1 MFFRRQEGEY
11 RETDRV
17 TRFKLI
23 KSGKHWLRASTSQFG
38 LFRVLRGGVDTAQ
51 VTTEVIEEQSAN
63 TLTGLDILK
72 GIAAAGTVLGGT
84 VATQTT
90 VYANDALE
98 KTVESNQTLANTDTV
113 TLGTVKDQEEAQ
125 ADSLSISVSQSQS
138 LSEEASKNASK
149 HLSESESQSVSTSTS
164 ASVSASTSASQ
175 SASTSASESASTS
188 ASQSQTGAT
197 SELAAPVASETAS
210 NKETSVR
217 KEDTTNTTA
226 DAALS
231 KVITDSLASLQ
242 AVENRLSQL
251 TSTTSSLVDTT
262 TTAAVAT
269 TVSVESNKKAEE
281 DRKRLSKI
289 SASMGEYL
297 AKSIGLPNT
306 ESAVAKVKEAVTAI
320 EEALKTPNADL
331 TEVIKKARSAEASIA
346 NAVLRANSGK
356 RDKLNGQVMKRGSQ
370 FRVKN
375 VMSGSNAI
383 GDEVVTYGRNGEKI
397 RAFSSGNSDNA
408 ENRLNNNISLDV
420 KPEYDN
426 KGKITSLIWTLV
438 SDPKSQL
445 SPTLANNW
453 IQIPTIVD
461 MPEEII
467 NADYRSTITGQ
478 YDDLSNLG
486 ITANDHMMPG
496 RHGVMELRGTEKTP
510 LGQFGRAD
518 RGLISLYSEDEE
530 HNMFRAF
537 SRSQNANYDSTRALK
552 DAVNPKT
559 QEKRTIWQR
568 VQISAGGSHNVMRF
582 RTTVPDSTTN
592 GMIKNMQVLYG
603 TASPATT
610 FAAIGLHTNPADI
623 SDKEAYP
630 VRIKGGSTQF
640 VNQVNAPYSYYDFVR
655 AGFEAWGE
663 VVDPN
668 LADNGF
674 PDANKYLISAAQNGE
689 DYGVPKGPVDSN
701 GNLQGT
707 LTYRKV
713 SDGTEVPRKS
723 IGREPGVMALNIH
736 RHFTTDGFED
746 DTPITFVIKPKK
758 PEITTQ
764 LQEGVEKQD
773 IRVRDAIA
781 GKKVALYENGQLIA
795 TTTAA
800 ADGTAVFNKV
810 GLGSGNSYHVKT
822 IVDNQSTYTDRDG
835 VQKNYVESDE
845 SNKVTARNIV
855 NPTPT
860 PPRLVAPTSGI
871 TIGTATATPVETA
884 DKPVDKMTLTY
895 RPTGQR
901 NDKTVTIQ
909 KVDNKWEKQGDFPD
923 TLGFNP
929 KTGSIDIPAA
939 VVEDN
944 TKVIATSTYKRS
956 QPAKSEATVIGV
968 NTQGPKITI
977 AKDGRAIPV
986 SSTAGQDIAPGSPII
1001 YAGETSSIVITAS
1014 EKDTGNNKIPTF
1026 NIVDFSNTMVN
1037 PGGTSQNFDRSK
1049 LTFTKN
1055 ESDPNLKRTV
1065 LLLDPTREDVGNKKF
1080 GIVAIDGNNNASYS
1094 GLGLVVKEQKDKP
1107 TNEPTATKYE
1117 IAKGQ
1122 TLTDE
1127 TIKGLISNYE
1137 TDGTTISLNRDNL
1150 DITRAGEQKA
1160 TATLTYKDGSSETV
1174 DVPISVIDNQ
1184 KPVMGRAEAVKNA
1197 TVTAS
1202 APHKIVVYRGESF
1215 EANLKYTDDQGKI
1228 VSFKYAN
1235 DPNPWGPSSTTA
1247 SYPGPFGN
1255 VRLEV
1260 PTNKLNVDGQATE
1273 SNPLKVNVK
1282 GDVPLNATLGAY
1294 TRYLFAY
1301 DKFGAF
1307 SGEDGLRY
1315 NSQTEDT
1322 RGSGFQIDV
1331 HAQTDKYEAGETTA
1345 DRTIPVPLGQRT
1357 VNITGGAGD
1366 YVTAAQGTPSHPTG
1380 TRYEWK
1386 PGTTLT
1392 GLGVGEHTKT
1402 VVVTYPDNST
1412 DEVPVT
1418 FTVKGQAET
1427 HDAQMKNNGQFYAVQ
1442 GETLPTDAKS
1452 FINKELP
1459 SGASATWLNTTP
1471 STATAGPEQTAT
1483 LRVTYSDTSYRD
1495 LTYKY
1500 TVYQKIETNT
1510 KDGVTGQFYGF
1521 KGGTNGRTASGSRS
1535 NNIGGYTN
1543 LYTNVR
1549 DLPANTTWSYE
1560 YKLNSTLNGPGAL
1573 QKTPAGEKPEFSRV
1587 WNNTQ
1592 AHQTEYRVVATYP
1605 TGRFGTPS
1613 TQDPALKSETSF
1625 TYTVVDP
1632 VARQTY
1638 ETTAGDMSPLS
1649 TISTTPGGAITNTAN
1664 TPAIPSGT
1672 SYEWETPINEA
1683 AVSTPGYITRKVKVT
1698 LPQGSTD
1705 TARNST
1711 LVPVTIKI
1719 NLKTPQIADDQVKQQ
1734 GGLPERSITVKNVSP
1749 GATVTLRLNNQTFEK
1764 VATGD
1769 TVTFEKEK
1777 LAAANTPQGL
1787 LPVGTVTV
1795 EQTLNVRKPD
1805 NTMETLRSSGSNTIT
1820 REEVAPNVTVKVEVY
1835 DTVNK
1840 VWVEAEKDTTT
1851 GKSKIFAGD
1860 TFRVMVETTDNS
1872 GKVTNIEAWNDNSS
1886 GIGNPTGASLLGS
1899 DVHTNG
1905 AAVEGGT
1912 GGDFTASAENPQ
1924 RRQVITDATYKLD
1937 KQYRPDGDGSQAS
1950 GNTWTRYI
1958 RVKDFSGNE
1967 TRVSYGIQ
1975 QAPLSEKYT
1984 PDQPDTIQV
1993 TNKTNPSPK
2002 DREEISKAVRTKNAG
2017 LPISRVDVAADGSVT
2032 VVYTDGTKEP
2042 LKVELS
2048 NEKYSTSLSTSASKS
2063 VSMSASTSAS
2073 QSVST
2078 SASQSASTSAS
2089 QSASTSASQSAST
2102 SASQSASTSASQ
2114 SASTSASQSASTSA
2128 SQSASTSASQSAS
2141 TSDSASTSASES
2153 ASANTSTSVNTL
2165 SSETPSESAD
2175 KSRQQLPNTGTEA
2188 SKSSVLLGA
2197 LAAVTGL
2204 GLFAKRRKRDDEE

>member
-38 LFRVLRGGVDTAQ
+38 LFKVLRGGVDAAQ
-51 VTTEVIEEQSAN
+51 VTTEVIEEQAAN

-72 GIAAAGTVLGGT
+72 GIAAAGTVLGGA
-84 VATQTT
+84 VVTQTT

-113 TLGTVKDQEEAQ
+113 TLGTVKDQEGAK
-125 ADSLSISVSQSQS
+125 ADSLSVSVSQSQS
-138 LSEEASKNASK
+138 LSEEASKHASK
-149 HLSESESQSVSTSTS
+149 YLSESESRSESESQSVSTSTS
-164 ASVSASTSASQ
+164 ASVSASTSAS
-175 SASTSASESASTS
+175 ESASTS
-188 ASQSQTGAT
+188 ASQSQAGPT
-197 SELAAPVASETAS
+197 SELAKPATSETAS

-217 KEDTTNTTA
+217 KEDAANTTA

-242 AVENRLSQL
+242 AVETRLSQI
-251 TSTTSSLVDTT
+251 TSTASSLVDTT
-262 TTAAVAT
+262 TTAAVAA
-269 TVSVESNKKAEE
+269 TVSAESNNKAEE

-297 AKSIGLPNT
+297 AKSIGLPNMD
-306 ESAVAKVKEAVTAI
+306 SAVTKVNAAVTAI
-320 EEALKTPNADL
+320 EEALKNPNADL
-331 TEVIKKARSAEASIA
+331 TDVIKQARAAEASIA

-356 RDKLNGQVMKRGSQ
+356 RDKLNGQVMKQGSQ

-383 GDEVVTYGRNGEKI
+383 GDEVVTYGTNGEKI

-408 ENRLNNNISLDV
+408 ENRLNNNINLNV
-420 KPEYDN
+420 IPEYDN
-426 KGKITSLIWTLV
+426 KGKITSLVWTLV

-453 IQIPTIVD
+453 IQIPTIVN
-461 MPEEII
+461 MPKEII
-467 NADYRSTITGQ
+467 NANYRSTITGQ

-486 ITANDHMMPG
+486 VTANDHMMPG
-496 RHGVMELRGTEKTP
+496 RHGVMELRGTEKNE
-510 LGQFGRAD
+510 LSRFGRAD

-537 SRSQNANYDSTRALK
+537 SRRQNANYDSTRALK

-559 QEKRTIWQR
+559 SEKRTIWQR
-568 VQISAGGSHNVMRF
+568 VQVSGGGSSEVMRF

-592 GMIKNMQVLYG
+592 AMIKNMQVLYG

-630 VRIKGGSTQF
+630 VRIKGGSTKF
-640 VNQVNAPYSYYDFVR
+640 VNQVNAPYSYLDFAR

-663 VVDPN
+663 VADSN
-668 LADNGF
+668 LANNGY
-674 PDANKYLISAAQNGE
+674 PDPNKYLINSAQNGE
-689 DYGVPKGPVDSN
+689 DYGVPKGPVNSN
-701 GNLQGT
+701 GVLQGT

-746 DTPITFVIKPKK
+746 DTPITFVIKPKT
-758 PEITTQ
+758 PQITTQ

-773 IRVRDAIA
+773 IRVANAIA

-845 SNKVTARNIV
+845 SGKITARNIV

-860 PPRLVAPTSGI
+860 QPRLVAPNSGL
-871 TIGTATATPVETA
+871 TIGSATATPVETA

-929 KTGSIDIPAA
+929 TTGSIDIPAA

-956 QPAKSEATVIGV
+956 QPAKSEATVSAV

-977 AKDGRAIPV
+977 AKDGQVIPV
-986 SSTAGQDIAPGSPII
+986 SSTTGQDIAPGSPII

-1037 PGGTSQNFDRSK
+1037 PGGTSRNFDSSK
-1049 LTFTKN
+1049 VTITTN
-1055 ESDPNLKRTV
+1055 ESDPNLKRKA

-1080 GIVAIDGNNNASYS
+1080 GIVAMDENGNASYS

-1107 TNEPTATKYE
+1107 TNDPTATKYE

-1150 DITRAGEQKA
+1150 DITRAGEQKV

-1174 DVPISVIDNQ
+1174 DVPISVVDNQ
-1184 KPVMGRAEAVKNA
+1184 KPVMGRIEAVKSA

-1202 APHKIVVYRGESF
+1202 EPHKLVVYRGESF

-1235 DPNPWGPSSTTA
+1235 DANPWGPSSTTS
-1247 SYPGPFGN
+1247 SYQGPFGN

-1273 SNPLKVNVK
+1273 SNPLKVNIK
-1282 GDVPLNATLGAY
+1282 GDVPLNATLGSY
-1294 TRYLFAY
+1294 TRYLYAY

-1307 SGEDGLRY
+1307 SGGDNLKYDSPTG
-1315 NSQTEDT
+1315 DT
-1322 RGSGFQIDV
+1322 QGSGFKIEI
-1331 HAQTDKYEAGETTA
+1331 HAQTDKYEGGESSA
-1345 DRTIPVPLGQRT
+1345 NRTLTPPTGQQT
-1357 VNITGGAGD
+1357 VNIPGVAGD

-1402 VVVTYPDNST
+1402 VVVTYPDGST

-1418 FTVKGQAET
+1418 FTVTDTVAPTITSLESIKNAEIDKT
-1427 HDAQMKNNGQFYAVQ
+1427 NPHKIIV
-1442 GETLPTDAKS
+1442 
-1452 FINKELP
+1452 
-1459 SGASATWLNTTP
+1459 
-1471 STATAGPEQTAT
+1471 
-1483 LRVTYSDTSYRD
+1483 YR
-1495 LTYKY
+1495 
-1500 TVYQKIETNT
+1500 E
-1510 KDGVTGQFYGF
+1510 
-1521 KGGTNGRTASGSRS
+1521 
-1535 NNIGGYTN
+1535 
-1543 LYTNVR
+1543 
-1549 DLPANTTWSYE
+1549 E
-1560 YKLNSTLNGPGAL
+1560 
-1573 QKTPAGEKPEFSRV
+1573 EFS
-1587 WNNTQ
+1587 
-1592 AHQTEYRVVATYP
+1592 
-1605 TGRFGTPS
+1605 
-1613 TQDPALKSETSF
+1613 
-1625 TYTVVDP
+1625 VD
-1632 VARQTY
+1632 V
-1638 ETTAGDMSPLS
+1638 
-1649 TISTTPGGAITNTAN
+1649 
-1664 TPAIPSGT
+1664 
-1672 SYEWETPINEA
+1672 
-1683 AVSTPGYITRKVKVT
+1683 
-1698 LPQGSTD
+1698 
-1705 TARNST
+1705 
-1711 LVPVTIKI
+1711 
-1719 NLKTPQIADDQVKQQ
+1719 NL
-1734 GGLPERSITVKNVSP
+1734 
-1749 GATVTLRLNNQTFEK
+1749 
-1764 VATGD
+1764 
-1769 TVTFEKEK
+1769 
-1777 LAAANTPQGL
+1777 
-1787 LPVGTVTV
+1787 
-1795 EQTLNVRKPD
+1795 
-1805 NTMETLRSSGSNTIT
+1805 
-1820 REEVAPNVTVKVEVY
+1820 
-1835 DTVNK
+1835 
-1840 VWVEAEKDTTT
+1840 
-1851 GKSKIFAGD
+1851 
-1860 TFRVMVETTDNS
+1860 TDNS
-1872 GKVTNIEAWNDNSS
+1872 GRLNKVKVDDRSTVTADPSIPFEVRSQARIIDTAKGTDINFTDKSNKLGQDGNATDAEPYKVTISGHVGKGQNVNNDASKNS
-1886 GIGNPTGASLLGS
+1886 
-1899 DVHTNG
+1899 
-1905 AAVEGGT
+1905 
-1912 GGDFTASAENPQ
+1912 
-1924 RRQVITDATYKLD
+1924 
-1937 KQYRPDGDGSQAS
+1937 
-1950 GNTWTRYI
+1950 WTRYI
-1958 RVKDFSGNE
+1958 TGYDQSNL
-1967 TRVSYGIQ
+1967 TNNNDAQNATNNANIQ
-1975 QAPLSEKYT
+1975 IEFRKQSDKYT
-1984 PDQPDTIQV
+1984 PTA
-1993 TNKTNPSPK
+1993 TNPTVKMTSNGTVPDLGSP
-2002 DREEISKAVRTKNAG
+2002 ENYISNKSALPTEGTTPNTRTTYEWKNGENSTVRNGQLTRTVVVTY
-2017 LPISRVDVAADGSVT
+2017 PDGSTDEVSVT
-2032 VVYTDGTKEP
+2032 ITVDDSDYR
-2042 LKVELS
+2042 S
-2048 NEKYSTSLSTSASKS
+2048 QQASLSA
-2063 VSMSASTSAS
+2063 
-2073 QSVST
+2073 ST

-2141 TSDSASTSASES
+2141 TSASQSASTSASQSASTSASQSASTSASQSASTSASQSASTSASQSASTSASQSASTSASES
-2153 ASANTSTSVNTL
+2153 ASADTS
-2165 SSETPSESAD
+2165 SSETPSESVA

-2204 GLFAKRRKRDDEE
+2204 GMFAKRRKRDDEE